1 MSELDML
8 ITKIFSEHKD
18 KIIDLVIN
26 QVLEDVMDIVIDE
39 FYKQSPQTPLL
50 SSHRELLE
58 KVIKRLRPK
67 ELSPLHE
74 DYVDHKWK
82 K

>member
-26 QVLEDVMDIVIDE
+26 QVLEDVMDVILHE
-39 FYKQSPQTPLL
+39 LYKDCPKAPILEN
-50 SSHRELLE
+50 HRELLD

-67 ELSPLHE
+67 QVKPTDV

>member
-1 MSELDML
+1 MSELDLL

-26 QVLEDVMDIVIDE
+26 QVLEDVMDVVLDE
-39 FYKQSPQTPLL
+39 IYKQNPDLPLVN
-50 SSHRELLE
+50 SHRILLD
-58 KVIKRLRPK
+58 KVILRLRPK
-67 ELSPLHE
+67 QVTPLDE
-74 DYVDHKWK
+74 NYVDHKWK

>member
-1 MSELDML
+1 MSELDLL

-18 KIIDLVIN
+18 KIIDLVIG
-26 QVLEDVMDIVIDE
+26 QVLEDVMDLVLDE
-39 FYKQSPQTPLL
+39 IYKQHPQLPIIKN
-50 SSHRELLE
+50 HRELLDR
-58 KVIKRLRPK
+58 VILRLRPK
-67 ELSPLHE
+67 QVKPTDD

>member
-26 QVLEDVMDIVIDE
+26 QVLEDVVDIVLNEIYRNYPE
-39 FYKQSPQTPLL
+39 TPSMSNHKDLL
-50 SSHRELLE
+50 D
-58 KVIKRLRPK
+58 KVIKRLRPEQVK
-67 ELSPLHE
+67 
-74 DYVDHKWK
+74 
-82 K
+82 

>member
-1 MSELDML
+1 MSELDLL
-8 ITKIFSEHKD
+8 ITKIFSDHKD

-26 QVLEDVMDIVIDE
+26 QVLEDVMDIVLDE
-39 FYKQSPQTPLL
+39 IYRQHPELPLVKN
-50 SSHRELLE
+50 HRELLE

-67 ELSPLHE
+67 QVKPTDA